1 MTFETLRRTAREHA
15 GELFIAMGA
24 VDTQKHQRC
33 PFADHPDSNA
43 SFRIHGDRWICTC
56 GNGDIIDAISRY
68 AGLEYRGAVHWAAE
82 RLAIDSRPVPVRPA
96 AIPAA
101 RPANNAYALKL
112 WGCASRD
119 DSTVAGHRYAVR
131 KGILHALGAGRGFAT
146 GSVVGQNADCLL
158 VPIRPNGIGEP
169 IAIQAINSEGK
180 KQTYGTIGDAYL
192 LLGDERSKGVPWI
205 VVEGWATGHSVRQ
218 TVRESVVVVSFGAGR
233 MAKVAA
239 LVAEFHK
246 PKKLGISEEPTT

>member
-15 GELFIAMGA
+15 GELFIAMGLEP
-24 VDTQKHQRC
+24 TTKHQRC
-33 PFADHPDSNA
+33 PFPDHDDKDP
-43 SFRIHGDRWICTC
+43 SFRINGTRFICSC

-68 AGLEYRGAVHWAAE
+68 TGLEYRGAVHWAAE
-82 RLAIDSRPVPVRPA
+82 RLAIDSRPVPARPD

-180 KQTYGTIGDAYL
+180 KQTYGTIGDAFL
-192 LLGDERSKGVPWI
+192 VLGDSRSKGVPWI

-218 TVRESVVVVSFGAGR
+218 TVRESVVIISFGAGR
-233 MAKVAA
+233 MEKVAA
-239 LVAEFHK
+239 LVAEYHK
-246 PKKLGISEEPTT
+246 PERLVIFEEPK